1 MKKFLRAA
9 SLCALLACPAMRAAD
24 AQQKKKTA
32 QDADPCP
39 EAHTQLDMNQCA
51 DAQYRKADVE
61 LNRAYQQLV
70 RASGSSDAKLKAA
83 QLAWLKFRDAE
94 CDYEASLYEGGSMM
108 PMVYSFCL
116 RDVTTERTRQLRE
129 ALKELQD
136 R

>member
-1 MKKFLRAA
+1 MKKFLSAGL
-9 SLCALLACPAMRAAD
+9 LCALLACPAPPAAARAQKKRAA
-24 AQQKKKTA
+24 QE
-32 QDADPCP
+32 ADPCP

-51 DAQYRKADVE
+51 DAQYRKADAE

-70 RASGSSDAKLKAA
+70 RASGGSDAKLKAA

-94 CDYEASLYEGGSMM
+94 CDYEASAYEGGSMM

-116 RDVTTERTRQLRE
+116 RDATAARARQLRD

>member
-1 MKKFLRAA
+1 MKKFLWAGM
-9 SLCALLACPAMRAAD
+9 LCALLACPAPRAD
-24 AQQKKKTA
+24 AQKKKKT
-32 QDADPCP
+32 QGGDPCP

-51 DAQYRKADVE
+51 DAQYRKADAE
-61 LNRAYQQLV
+61 LNRAYQQLA
-70 RASGSSDAKLKAA
+70 RASGGPDAKLKAA

-94 CDYEASLYEGGSMM
+94 CDYEASQYEGGSIM

-116 RDVTTERTRQLRE
+116 RDVTAARTKQLRD

>member
-1 MKKFLRAA
+1 MKKFLWAVVF
-9 SLCALLACPAMRAAD
+9 LVLLICPAPHAARA
-24 AQQKKKTA
+24 QKKQRT

-39 EAHTQLDMNQCA
+39 DAHTQLAMNVCA
-51 DAQYRKADVE
+51 DAQYKKADAE

-70 RASGSSDAKLKAA
+70 RASGGSDAKLKSA

-94 CDYEASLYEGGSMM
+94 CDYEASMYEGGSIM
-108 PMVYSFCL
+108 PMIYSFCL
-116 RDVTTERTRQLRE
+116 RDVTAARTKQLRD

>member
-1 MKKFLRAA
+1 MKKFLWAGL
-9 SLCALLACPAMRAAD
+9 LCALVACPAARVAD
-24 AQQKKKTA
+24 AQKKKTA

-39 EAHTQLDMNQCA
+39 DAHTQLDMNVCA
-51 DAQYRKADVE
+51 DAQYKKADAE

-70 RASGSSDAKLKAA
+70 RASGGSDAKLKAA

-94 CDYEASLYEGGSMM
+94 CDYEASTYEGGSMM

-116 RDVTTERTRQLRE
+116 AEVTRERTKQFRE
-129 ALKELQD
+129 ILQEAAQ